1 MSAYLAGVKL
11 ASLQDAGFI
20 ALAIALPFIAYVF
33 GGSYTVQAL
42 ALYVAAVALVAVVV
56 TKLAIHDHSW
66 SADKALLERVHIIC
80 AGVAFSGVELAL
92 LIHTWGHG
100 LPFVLTLAG
109 PAVTFLLYRF
119 AAANEADALEE
130 KSLAALQ
137 MAAFVS
143 ILMPLIT

>member
-33 GGSYTVQAL
+33 GGGYTIQAL

-56 TKLAIHDHSW
+56 TKLAIHDNPS
-66 SADKALLERVHIIC
+66 SLDAPALERIHIIC

-100 LPFVLTLAG
+100 LPFALTLAG
-109 PAVTFLLYRF
+109 PLVTFLLYRF
-119 AAANEADALEE
+119 APHSEADAIEE
-130 KSLAALQ
+130 KALAAFQ
-137 MAAFVS
+137 MAAF
-143 ILMPLIT
+143 IFIMIPLLK